1 MISVEQALKTIDENV
16 SVAKA
21 IQMNLSKA
29 LGYVL
34 AEDITSPI
42 DMPPFPHSAMDGY
55 AVKLNGTNTFN
66 LVGEVKAGDG
76 HEPQLNQGEAIRIFT
91 GAPVTASA
99 DLVVRQEDCNVVENV
114 LEVNPLPKTG
124 ANIRPKAE
132 QTVSGDIALRKG
144 QAINAAAIGY
154 LATLGVTEVSVFPKP
169 KVAILVTGNELVAP
183 GQELNYGQIYESNA
197 IMLQSALTN
206 YGIEQSDVYRVKDDY
221 ESTRDELS
229 KMLSSYDVILC
240 SGGISVGDYD
250 FVGKALIELDVKE
263 IFYKIKQKPG
273 KPLFFGKKENA
284 LVFALPGNP
293 AAALTCFNVYVI
305 KALNLLTGKR
315 PQGLVRIKKNITTD
329 FSRKGDRAQFLK
341 GSICGNEVAIMEGQ
355 SSAMLHT
362 YALSNT
368 LVFIPLEM
376 TSVKKGEPVE
386 CILI

>member
-34 AEDITSPI
+34 AEDITSPM
-42 DMPPFPHSAMDGY
+42 DMPPFPQSAMDGY

-154 LATLGVTEVSVFPKP
+154 LATLGITEVSVFPKP

>member
-34 AEDITSPI
+34 AEDITSPM
-42 DMPPFPHSAMDGY
+42 DMPPFPQSAMDGY

-154 LATLGVTEVSVFPKP
+154 LATLGITEVSVFPKP

-368 LVFIPLEM
+368 LVYVPLEM
-376 TSVKKGEPVE
+376 KSIKKGESVE

>member
-34 AEDITSPI
+34 AEDITSPM
-42 DMPPFPHSAMDGY
+42 DMPPFPQSAMDGY

>member
-1 MISVEQALKTIDENV
+1 MISVEQALKAIDENV

-34 AEDITSPI
+34 AEDITSPM
-42 DMPPFPHSAMDGY
+42 DMPPFPQSAMDGY

>member
-1 MISVEQALKTIDENV
+1 MITVEEALKAIDENV
-16 SVAKA
+16 RFREHQNVQLELAL
-21 IQMNLSKA
+21 NL
-29 LGYVL
+29 VL
-34 AEDITSPI
+34 AEDIYSPI
-42 DMPPFPHSAMDGY
+42 DMPPFPQSAMDGY

-66 LVGEVKAGDG
+66 LVGEVKAGDD

-221 ESTRDELS
+221 ESTSQQLDQ
-229 KMLSSYDVILC
+229 MLKEYDVILC

-368 LVFIPLEM
+368 LVYVPLEM
-376 TSVKKGEPVE
+376 KSIKKGESVE

>member
-34 AEDITSPI
+34 AEDITSPM
-42 DMPPFPHSAMDGY
+42 DMPPFPQSAMDGY

-221 ESTRDELS
+221 ESTSQQLDQ
-229 KMLSSYDVILC
+229 MLKEYDVILC

-368 LVFIPLEM
+368 LVYVPLEM
-376 TSVKKGEPVE
+376 KSIKKGESVE

>member
-34 AEDITSPI
+34 AEDITSPM
-42 DMPPFPHSAMDGY
+42 DMPPFPQSAMDGY

-154 LATLGVTEVSVFPKP
+154 LATLGITEVSVFPKP

-221 ESTRDELS
+221 ESTSQQLDQ
-229 KMLSSYDVILC
+229 MLKEYDVILC

>member
-1 MISVEQALKTIDENV
+1 MISVEQALKAIDENV

-34 AEDITSPI
+34 AEDITSPM
-42 DMPPFPHSAMDGY
+42 DMPPFPQSAMDGY

-221 ESTRDELS
+221 ESTSQQLDQ
-229 KMLSSYDVILC
+229 MLKEYDVILC